1 MIELAILGFLAE
13 QPLHGYE
20 LRTRIAHLV
29 GHARPISDG
38 TLYPAIN
45 RLEQAGLLTR
55 RREAG
60 PAAAQRHT
68 LELTDAG
75 RAELTRRLTHPADLD
90 LSDSTRFFAL
100 LAFLG
105 RLPDR
110 HAQAAVLRRRLD
122 FLEQPASFFHTDARP
137 QRAADQTDLFR
148 RGMLEVA
155 RATSRA
161 EKAWLRDA
169 LAQLET

>member
-20 LRTRIAHLV
+20 LRTRIAQLV

-45 RLEQAGLLTR
+45 RLEKAGLLTR
-55 RREAG
+55 RHEAG
-60 PAAAQRHT
+60 AAAAQRHT
-68 LELTDAG
+68 LELTEAG
-75 RAELTRRLTHPADLD
+75 RTELHRRLTHPAELD
-90 LSDSTRFFAL
+90 VTDSTRFFAL

-105 RLPDR
+105 QLADPA
-110 HAQAAVLRRRLD
+110 AQAAVLRRRLD
-122 FLEQPASFFHTDARP
+122 FLDQPASFFHTGARP
-137 QRAADQTDLFR
+137 QRAADQTDPFR

-161 EKAWLRDA
+161 EKAWLREA
-169 LAQLET
+169 LAELET